1 MATVLHKQLMELC
14 VELMR
19 RGESDMVR
27 WIQKGIAN
35 EQKKKRKRRGEPKV
49 EVTLGPRRHK
59 AWIPKRLLDRAEEV
73 AECE

>member
-14 VELMR
+14 VELMH

-27 WIQKGIAN
+27 CIQKGIAN

-49 EVTLGPRRHK
+49 EVKIGPRGHK
-59 AWIPKRLLDRAEEV
+59 AWIPKRLLARAKEE